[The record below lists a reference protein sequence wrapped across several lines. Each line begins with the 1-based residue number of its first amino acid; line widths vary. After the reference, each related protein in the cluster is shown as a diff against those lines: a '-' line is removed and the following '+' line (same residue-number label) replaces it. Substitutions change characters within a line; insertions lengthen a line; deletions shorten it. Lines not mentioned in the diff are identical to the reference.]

1 MRCWQVSLHREIVE
15 EHFFATRAE
24 ANAFVL
30 ENGQYGIITL
40 DLSAEYP
47 NTNAGLAQ
55 ALTDLIDRTCYNEG

>member
-1 MRCWQVSLHREIVE
+1 MRCWQVALYREIVE

-24 ANAFVL
+24 AEAFCR
-30 ENGQYGIITL
+30 ENNRYGNTTI

-47 NTNAGLAQ
+47 NTNAGLVQ